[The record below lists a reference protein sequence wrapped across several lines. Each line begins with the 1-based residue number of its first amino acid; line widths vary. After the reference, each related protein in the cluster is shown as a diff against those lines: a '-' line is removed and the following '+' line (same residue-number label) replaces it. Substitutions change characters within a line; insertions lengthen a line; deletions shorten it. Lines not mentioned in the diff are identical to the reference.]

1 VDASNGAQ
9 HAEESDVKDSE
20 LDREGFD
27 AEGYV
32 RGLLGREGIAG
43 LLGVEGGLVGGTCYF
58 VDPLRFGYR
67 SLFFER
73 LWWNVD

>member
-1 VDASNGAQ
+1 M
-9 HAEESDVKDSE
+9 KDSE

-58 VDPLRFGYR
+58 VDLLRFG
-67 SLFFER
+67 L
-73 LWWNVD
+73 

>member
-1 VDASNGAQ
+1 MDASNGAQ

-58 VDPLRFGYR
+58 VDLLRFG
-67 SLFFER
+67 L
-73 LWWNVD
+73 